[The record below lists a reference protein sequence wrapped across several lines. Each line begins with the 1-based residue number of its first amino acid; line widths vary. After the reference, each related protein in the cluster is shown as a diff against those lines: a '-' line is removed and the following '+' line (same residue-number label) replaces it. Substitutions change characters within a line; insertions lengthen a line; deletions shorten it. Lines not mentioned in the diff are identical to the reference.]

1 MNLNIN
7 DLATIIKVYFVV
19 IYSFII
25 LALDYAE
32 IPHKA
37 FFVLCIFV
45 SADII
50 TGIIKGFVLKEL
62 SSSPIIRG
70 MLRKSGLLLAIYFI
84 FLGASVV
91 KELGFFGNLALS
103 MFILAEL
110 ISILGNIIAV
120 RGKQRV
126 SEHDALIVVSNILK
140 DLFQKRGKTE

>member
-19 IYSFII
+19 VYSLVI

-37 FFVLCIFV
+37 FFVLCIFL

-50 TGIIKGFVLKEL
+50 TGVIKGFILKEL
-62 SSSPIIRG
+62 SSRPIVTG
-70 MLRKSGLLLAIYFI
+70 MLRKTGLLLAIYFI
-84 FLGASVV
+84 FLAASVI
-91 KELGFFGNLALS
+91 KEFGFLGNLALS

-120 RGKQRV
+120 REKQRV

>member
-7 DLATIIKVYFVV
+7 DLATIVKVYFVV
-19 IYSFII
+19 VYSLVIV
-25 LALDYAE
+25 ALDYAE

-37 FFVLCIFV
+37 FFVLCILM

-50 TGIIKGFVLKEL
+50 TGIIKGFTLKEL
-62 SSSPIIRG
+62 SSRPIVTG
-70 MLRKSGLLLAIYFI
+70 MLRKTGLLLAIYFI
-84 FLGASVV
+84 FLGVSVI
-91 KELGFFGNLALS
+91 KEFGFIGNLALG

-120 RGKQRV
+120 REKQRI
-126 SEHDALIVVSNILK
+126 SEHDALIVISNVLK